1 MIHDEVITIIW
12 SLIMLINVDVR
23 VACPNL
29 ADGEGSH
36 GPPVS
41 FTVPDRREWE
51 VRELQG
57 QQKKTHLVQEPNS
70 TSISMYLMYCF
81 PLWVFDSVRGK
92 T

>member
-1 MIHDEVITIIW
+1 MIHNEVITIIW

-41 FTVPDRREWE
+41 FTVPDRRE
-51 VRELQG
+51 
-57 QQKKTHLVQEPNS
+57 
-70 TSISMYLMYCF
+70 
-81 PLWVFDSVRGK
+81 
-92 T
+92 